1 MLLNIIYTVFV
12 VVVVG
17 FVLAFGMIEHWK
29 HSTIFFIFCSR
40 LFVLDVSCS
49 FFILSLLLYAVYIA
63 PNME

>member
-1 MLLNIIYTVFV
+1 MLLNIIYTVF
-12 VVVVG
+12 VVG

-29 HSTIFFIFCSR
+29 RSTIFFIFCSR